1 MAMSSLLMTAFIGC
15 VPQRPPKKFIIKTVK
30 QYFDDAENQKEV
42 CDKCPS
48 DYSFQKGIMGLR
60 YDRFKIMEYGK
71 YIPSLKLWPVK
82 LSVVFSGECTC
93 GADSSHGTTAGKE
106 QWNKTVYCAFQLKE
120 DDNGME
126 KWTGGILKVK

>member
-15 VPQRPPKKFIIKTVK
+15 VPQRPPEKFIIKTVK
-30 QYFDDAENQKEV
+30 QYFDDVENQKEV

-71 YIPSLKLWPVK
+71 YIQ
-82 LSVVFSGECTC
+82 
-93 GADSSHGTTAGKE
+93 A
-106 QWNKTVYCAFQLKE
+106 
-120 DDNGME
+120 
-126 KWTGGILKVK
+126 